1 MSETN
6 VDLARRG
13 YESIM
18 RGDLDAIR
26 DLLDPN
32 VRWHA
37 GDPDGDFACKNRDQ
51 ALQWMRR
58 ARARRGSAPAEL
70 IEIVDAGD
78 SVVVIMKPT
87 PEGDELA
94 TTVANVTTFRG
105 GKVVE
110 MVHYDDPADARAAVG
125 V

>member
-58 ARARRGSAPAEL
+58 ARARRGSPPAEL

-110 MVHYDDPADARAAVG
+110 MVHYDDPADARAAAG

>member
-110 MVHYDDPADARAAVG
+110 MVHYDDPADARA
-125 V
+125 

>member
-26 DLLDPN
+26 DLFDPN

-37 GDPDGDFACKNRDQ
+37 GDPDADFACKNRDQ

-58 ARARRGSAPAEL
+58 ARARRGSQPAEL

-87 PEGDELA
+87 PEGDEHA
-94 TTVANVTTFRG
+94 TTVANVTTFRD

-110 MVHYDDPADARAAVG
+110 MVHYDDPADARAAAG

>member
-110 MVHYDDPADARAAVG
+110 MVHYDDPADARAAAG